1 LYSIE
6 WTPEK
11 IDFFVDNKLYN
22 HFANEH
28 KTKAEWPFD
37 DPFYFIM
44 NIAIGGGLGGKMG
57 VDDKAFPA
65 TMEVDYV
72 RVYDYQ

>member
-1 LYSIE
+1 
-6 WTPEK
+6 
-11 IDFFVDNKLYN
+11 
-22 HFANEH
+22 
-28 KTKAEWPFD
+28 
-37 DPFYFIM
+37 M